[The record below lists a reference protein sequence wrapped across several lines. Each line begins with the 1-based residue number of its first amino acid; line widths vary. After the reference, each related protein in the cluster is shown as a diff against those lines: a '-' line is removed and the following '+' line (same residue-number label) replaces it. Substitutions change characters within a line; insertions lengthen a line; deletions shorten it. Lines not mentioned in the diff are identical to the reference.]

1 MEIVNRKLNKKFGIK
16 ELYPFQQK
24 VIEAYLRQKDIL
36 VFVMTGGG
44 KSLCYQLPAVL
55 NKKLVIVISPL
66 KSLMQDQV
74 NDLNSKNIKSCVF
87 SGDQSYKE
95 KNAVLTG
102 LKQKEIPWQILYTN
116 PETLNYNSNF
126 LDVIKS
132 LHKKKKLSMV
142 VFDEAHC
149 LSLWGHDFRPS
160 YLSMARLKDQLT
172 NVPFMALTAS
182 ATPRVEAE
190 IKHLL
195 KMDQETEYIKESFR
209 RKNLNL
215 IVIGIKGKSSYQDI
229 LEKVKHKYRG
239 QSGIIYC
246 HSRKKCEKVAELLQ
260 NNDIKVS
267 FYHAGMNAKK
277 RKEVQEKWKSGEIPI
292 VIATIAFGMGIN
304 KKDVRFVIHCNIPKS
319 IENYYQEIGR
329 AGRDGEPSDCL
340 LYYNYADKIVQ
351 QKLIFRNKPKNEKD
365 KEYQKHQIEKINDMV
380 SFVEN
385 VNDCRHYLLS
395 NYFGESKR
403 FQCLNKCQN
412 CKNQA
417 MVENINI
424 TELCKSIFDIVAKYD
439 VSRTR
444 IKAILNGK
452 NKEMIQHKLTT
463 PITDV
468 LIDRVL
474 IYLITHRYIK
484 EKLILTNNNLWY
496 EKLYLY
502 KKCQSIIKDDKQLS
516 ISVIKTNTLEKY
528 FCQEKTQI
536 IKKKKIKNLKTKSKS
551 KTQLDINPLI
561 INTNQHKYVAYVS
574 FYGWK
579 NIVLQS
585 KMDSIQKKVASSEKN
600 YQYWLTVISDTSPKS
615 CDTSSVEEDLTPEL
629 NSELYQMLVEK
640 RNQIAKEKQL
650 PGYCVLH
657 NKILEK
663 VATYYPETDDE
674 LLTIKGIG
682 NTKVKQYGKMLI
694 ESVLRFTK

>member
-24 VIEAYLRQKDIL
+24 VIEAYLQQKDIL

-55 NKKLVIVISPL
+55 NRKLVIVISPL
-66 KSLMQDQV
+66 KSLMQDQM
-74 NDLNSKNIKSCVF
+74 NDLKSKNIKSCMF

-95 KNAVLTG
+95 KTAVLTG

-172 NVPFMALTAS
+172 NIPFMALTAS

-195 KMDQETEYIKESFR
+195 KMDQDTEYIKESFR

-215 IVIGIKGKSSYQDI
+215 IIIGIKGKSSYQDI
-229 LEKVKHKYRG
+229 MEKVKHKYRG

-260 NNDIKVS
+260 NNDIKVN

-277 RKEVQEKWKSGEIPI
+277 RKEVQEKWKSGEVPI

-351 QKLIFRNKPKNEKD
+351 QKLIFRNKPKTDKD

-385 VNDCRHYLLS
+385 VNDCRHFLLS

-403 FQCLNKCQN
+403 FQCLDKCQN

-424 TELCKSIFDIVAKYD
+424 TELCRSIFDIVSKYD

-444 IKAILNGK
+444 IKTILNGK
-452 NKEMIQHKLTT
+452 NKEMVQHKLTT
-463 PITDV
+463 PMTDV

-484 EKLILTNNNLWY
+484 EKLFLTNNNLWY

-502 KKCQSIIKDDKQLS
+502 KKCQTIIKDNKQLS

-528 FCQEKTQI
+528 FSEDKIKI
-536 IKKKKIKNLKTKSKS
+536 IKKRKVKKLKTKSK
-551 KTQLDINPLI
+551 KKIDINPLI
-561 INTNQHKYVAYVS
+561 INGNQHQYVAYGS

-579 NIVLQS
+579 NMVLQS
-585 KMDSIQKKVASSEKN
+585 KMDKIKKKVTSSEKK
-600 YQYWLTVISDTSPKS
+600 YQYWLTVISDNYPKS
-615 CDTSSVEEDLTPEL
+615 SDTSSSEEDLTPEL
-629 NSELYQMLVEK
+629 NIELYQILLEK
-640 RNQIAKEKQL
+640 RNQIAKDKNL

-663 VATYYPETDDE
+663 IATYYPETDDE

-694 ESVLRFTK
+694 DSVLQFKK